1 MAKMTKKQSE
11 AIGILII
18 VALIIGVIV
27 KFFETVGFI
36 IPIIVIG
43 ACIGIYFFY
52 QSSEKKKRLEY
63 LKQKYIDDEIVN
75 NLFKGVIW
83 QGETAEQLIDSIGNP
98 VAVDNKLLKTK
109 KKEVWK
115 YDHQGANRYNLRITL
130 ENDIVVG
137 WDKKA

>member
-52 QSSEKKKRLEY
+52 QSSKKKKRLEY

-83 QGETAEQLIDSIGNP
+83 QGETAEQLINSIGNP

>member
-11 AIGILII
+11 AVGILII
-18 VALIIGVIV
+18 VLIVIGAIA

-36 IPIIVIG
+36 TPIILIVV
-43 ACIGIYFFY
+43 CTGIYLFY
-52 QSSEKKKRLEY
+52 QFSKKKKRLAY
-63 LKQKYIDDEIVN
+63 LKQKYSNDEIVN
-75 NLFKGVIW
+75 NIFKGIIW
-83 QGETAEQLIDSIGNP
+83 QGESSEQLIDSIGNS
-98 VAVDNKLLKTK
+98 VAVDNKILKTK

-137 WDKKA
+137 WDKKS